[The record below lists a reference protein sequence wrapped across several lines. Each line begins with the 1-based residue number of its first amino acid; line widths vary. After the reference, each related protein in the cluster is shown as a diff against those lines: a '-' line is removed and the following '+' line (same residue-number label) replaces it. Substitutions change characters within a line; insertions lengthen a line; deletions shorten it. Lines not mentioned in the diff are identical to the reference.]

1 MKHGHERSVRVDKRE
16 KNIMVKKALSE
27 GQAQQSLR
35 DKIVSETEAFLASGK
50 KIQEIPNGV
59 SGQNGQSGSRHI
71 RISTKKD

>member
-1 MKHGHERSVRVDKRE
+1 MS
-16 KNIMVKKALSE
+16 KKSNSDAL
-27 GQAQQSLR
+27 AQQSLR

-59 SGQNGQSGSRHI
+59 SGQNAQSGSRHI

>member
-1 MKHGHERSVRVDKRE
+1 MKHVHERSVRVDKRE
-16 KNIMVKKALSE
+16 KNTMVKKVISE

-59 SGQNGQSGSRHI
+59 SGQSTQSGSRHI

>member
-1 MKHGHERSVRVDKRE
+1 MS
-16 KNIMVKKALSE
+16 KKSNSDAL
-27 GQAQQSLR
+27 AQQSLR

-59 SGQNGQSGSRHI
+59 SGQNAQSGSSNI

>member
-1 MKHGHERSVRVDKRE
+1 
-16 KNIMVKKALSE
+16 
-27 GQAQQSLR
+27 LR

-59 SGQNGQSGSRHI
+59 SGQNSQSGSRHI